1 MNCQT
6 HCWTGAWYSD
16 EALTLDFPPEW
27 DVTVFR
33 PSTPPPLTDRQ
44 IAEALEQP
52 SGQSPIRQIGRGKSR
67 PLVIV
72 DDLNR
77 PTPVA
82 RVMPFLLKHF
92 RDAGISSRDVTI
104 LVASGTHG
112 APQLNAVLKKAGPE
126 AASCKIVLHDPERD
140 LAQVG
145 STTFG
150 TIVLVNR
157 EVMRSDLIVGIGGIY
172 PNHTAGF
179 GGGSKL
185 ALGVLGFRSIMELH
199 YRHQSKGWGGGE
211 RVNTFRKDLDEIA
224 RMIGLNTMISLQV
237 GANREVIRMACGDH
251 FIYYGQEVDFA
262 RRVFRAPLPLDAN
275 VVISNAYPNDLSV
288 TFVKMKGIAPLDQC
302 APGASRIAIG
312 SCSEGLGHHGLF
324 PVVNRPRF
332 YRPRHIY
339 RRIAM
344 RGVDGVSEAL
354 RGRFLERWGSVAK
367 KTASH
372 ARNPIWLYRPGVH
385 SQALPSRVAGFRI
398 TPSWEEIVEAVR
410 MEHPSSRTLR
420 VVVYPCAPLQYLDRS
435 TNMDDKPLSPGATPG
450 KGVSQNFESPVQ
462 Q

>member
-1 MNCQT
+1 MNCET

-16 EALTLDFPPEW
+16 EALALDFPPEW

-33 PSTPPPLTDRQ
+33 PSTPPPLTDAQ
-44 IAEALEQP
+44 IAEALERP
-52 SGQSPIRQIGRGKSR
+52 SGQSPIRQICRGKSR
-67 PLVIV
+67 PLVII

-82 RVMPFLLKHF
+82 RIMPFLLGHF
-92 RDAGISSRDVTI
+92 HDAGISSRDVTI
-104 LVASGTHG
+104 LVATGTHG

-126 AASCKIVLHDPERD
+126 AASCKIVLHDPERG
-140 LAQVG
+140 LVQVG
-145 STTFG
+145 ATTSG

-157 EVMRSDLIVGIGGIY
+157 EVMESDLKVGIGGIY

-199 YRHQSKGWGGGE
+199 YRHQSKGWGDCE
-211 RVNTFRKDLDEIA
+211 RASTFRNDLDEIA

-237 GANREVIRMACGDH
+237 NAKREVIRIACGDH
-251 FIYYGQEVDFA
+251 FIYYGKEVDFA
-262 RRVFRAPLPLDAN
+262 RRVFRAPMPLDAN

-288 TFVKMKGIAPLDQC
+288 TFVKMKGIFPLDHC
-302 APGASRIAIG
+302 APGASRIAIA

-332 YRPRHIY
+332 YRQRHIY
-339 RRIAM
+339 RRISM
-344 RGVDGVSEAL
+344 MGIDGITKAL
-354 RGRFLERWGSVAK
+354 RGRFLQRWSSVGNR
-367 KTASH
+367 TASIS
-372 ARNPIWLYRPGVH
+372 RNPIWLYRPGVH
-385 SQALPSRVAGFRI
+385 SQALPSQLAGFRI
-398 TPSWEEIVEAVR
+398 TPSWQEIVQAVR
-410 MEHPSSRTLR
+410 TEHPSSRTLR

-435 TNMDDKPLSPGATPG
+435 PNADEKWLSPGATPG
-450 KGVSQNFESPVQ
+450 KGLSQNFESSVQ
-462 Q
+462 H